1 MNIITVPYNSDF
13 HYIRPD
19 ISLNRDSND
28 YFCPDDIT
36 EIAVVPFI
44 YIRMER
50 AGKAIS
56 AKFANRYCSQIGY
69 GVSLSA
75 KSLIVENRPGSFQT
89 AKSLDTS
96 TYISQLFQ
104 PEHYPSENILKG
116 LEYMEQNIAGFQFD
130 DENPWKDLLAS
141 DAGRIMQFFYE
152 KIEKITKYT
161 SVRTG
166 DFIAMELHTPV
177 IMPSEMAIK
186 FGEISFSIK

>member
-28 YFCPDDIT
+28 YFCPENIT

-56 AKFANRYCSQIGY
+56 AKFANRYCSQMGY

-75 KSLIVENRPGSFQT
+75 KSLIVENCPVSFQT
-89 AKSLDTS
+89 ANSLDNS
-96 TYISQLFQ
+96 TYISPLFQ
-104 PEHYPSENILKG
+104 PEQYPAEDVLKG
-116 LEYMEQNIAGFQFD
+116 LEYMEQNISGFRID
-130 DENPWKDLLAS
+130 DGNPWKSLLAS
-141 DAGRIMQFFYE
+141 DIGEIMKLFYG
-152 KIEKITKYT
+152 KMEKITRYT

-166 DFIAMELHTPV
+166 DFIAMELHSPV
-177 IMPSEMAIK
+177 AMPPEMAMK
-186 FGEISFSIK
+186 FGEICFSIK

>member
-75 KSLIVENRPGSFQT
+75 KSLIVENCPVSFQT
-89 AKSLDTS
+89 ANSLDNS

-104 PEHYPSENILKG
+104 PDSIRQRMFSKALNIWSRTFPGSSLMMKTH
-116 LEYMEQNIAGFQFD
+116 
-130 DENPWKDLLAS
+130 
-141 DAGRIMQFFYE
+141 GRIFWL
-152 KIEKITKYT
+152 
-161 SVRTG
+161 R
-166 DFIAMELHTPV
+166 
-177 IMPSEMAIK
+177 MPEESC
-186 FGEISFSIK
+186 SFSTKRLRR